1 MNAESPCPARPAIPE
16 VANRKPA
23 LRRRRLS
30 RGSRRGTVTVE
41 FAFVAP
47 IFIVTLLGVA
57 EASRALSMQNQLA
70 SAAREGARI
79 AAMDRTNF
87 LDEGETAND
96 KLISDVENL
105 LKANG
110 IDPAAGQLQIAILD
124 HDDPSQ
130 TFDLDDPNN
139 DYRLFDVRIR
149 LPYNAV
155 TSFSFPGAEEYRF
168 EASVTF
174 RNARSTLVN

>member
-1 MNAESPCPARPAIPE
+1 MNALSHPPNPDVARAARRPIGP
-16 VANRKPA
+16 
-23 LRRRRLS
+23 RRRR
-30 RGSRRGTVTVE
+30 RTFPRRRGTVTVE

-47 IFIVTLLGVA
+47 IFVVTLLGVA
-57 EASRALSMQNQLA
+57 EASRALSIQNQLA

-79 AAMDRTNF
+79 AAMDRTDF

-96 KLISDVENL
+96 KLIQDVENL

-110 IDPAAGQLQIAILD
+110 IDPDAGQLEIAILD

-130 TFDLDDPNN
+130 TFDLEDPNN

-149 LPYNAV
+149 LPYNAM
-155 TSFSFPGAEEYRF
+155 TSFSFPGADEYRF
-168 EASVTF
+168 EAKVTF
-174 RNARSTLVN
+174 RNARSTLIN

>member
-1 MNAESPCPARPAIPE
+1 MNAELNAATCSPTIDGTR
-16 VANRKPA
+16 RKPA
-23 LRRRRLS
+23 GRRRRLS
-30 RGSRRGTVTVE
+30 RAARRGTVTVE

-57 EASRALSMQNQLA
+57 EASRALSMQNKLA

-96 KLISDVENL
+96 KLIDDVEHL

-124 HDDPSQ
+124 HDNPEQ
-130 TFDLDDPNN
+130 TFDLDDPAN

-149 LPYNAV
+149 LPYNAM
-155 TSFSFPGAEEYRF
+155 TSFTFPGAEEYRF

-174 RNARSTLVN
+174 RNARSTLIN

>member
-1 MNAESPCPARPAIPE
+1 MNAEPE
-16 VANRKPA
+16 DSTDPA
-23 LRRRRLS
+23 LLAALRPKPSRRRRPLS

-96 KLISDVENL
+96 KLIDDVRNL

-110 IDPAAGQLQIAILD
+110 IDPEAGQLQIEVLD
-124 HDDPSQ
+124 HDNQ
-130 TFDLDDPNN
+130 ELTFDLDDPNN

-149 LPYNAV
+149 LPYNAI
-155 TSFSFPGAEEYRF
+155 TTFTLPGAEEYRF

-174 RNARSTLVN
+174 RNARSTLIN

>member
-1 MNAESPCPARPAIPE
+1 M
-16 VANRKPA
+16 PA
-23 LRRRRLS
+23 LRRRRPS
-30 RGSRRGTVTVE
+30 RGFRRGTVTVE

-96 KLISDVENL
+96 KLISDVKNL
-105 LKANG
+105 LTANG
-110 IDPAAGQLQIAILD
+110 IDPAAGQLQIQILD
-124 HDDPSQ
+124 HDNPTQ
-130 TFDLDDPNN
+130 TFELDDPNN

-149 LPYNAV
+149 LPYNAI
-155 TSFSFPGAEEYRF
+155 TSFTFPGAEEYRF

-174 RNARSTLVN
+174 RNARSTLIN